1 MKSDGQRQPET
12 TGLTPLM
19 STRTINVGTW
29 NVMPMYETGK
39 TAQVAAD
46 MMNYK
51 FALWNTRTMVHHGNL
66 QNQAKEDQDE
76 CQPVLLTNQW

>member
-1 MKSDGQRQPET
+1 
-12 TGLTPLM
+12 
-19 STRTINVGTW
+19 
-29 NVMPMYETGK
+29 MPMYETGK

-66 QNQAKEDQDE
+66 QNQAQEDQDE